1 MEKLVKNAVKNIQKE
16 YISSERI
23 KKRKEYEDRA
33 IDIIN
38 KNKGRLK
45 KGHIKEIINFLDSD
59 FWDGQR
65 INKRFGLL
73 LWGRNQKLILED
85 DEKTINLMFSQIYDR
100 ELLDEVEVFTSKL
113 KGVGYGFISCLLYLK
128 NRERYNIFLN
138 ATIEGV
144 ETAFPE
150 KSDFFGPFKN
160 RYLRFNKLANELRD
174 ECNLKPQEM
183 DIILTDLPSW
193 VTEVAQEIVT
203 QPISKPEIIDV
214 SRLNH
219 TGVQGI
225 LVELGNLLGYET
237 YVADPSKIYKN
248 KTLAE
253 WATLTEIP
261 PFTYHKILN
270 IVRQIDVIWFRNEG
284 NEFPV
289 ACFEIEHTTDVTK
302 GLLRLYQLKG
312 LGSKLFIVAPKNVK
326 TKFDTEVDKTPFH
339 EIKER
344 YLFRS
349 YEELVQ
355 FFELAKRYH
364 DLRKLFL

>member
-1 MEKLVKNAVKNIQKE
+1 MEKTVKSAVKDIQKE
-16 YISSERI
+16 YMSSERI
-23 KKRKEYEDRA
+23 KRRKEYEDQA
-33 IDIIN
+33 IDIIT

-45 KGHIKEIINFLDSD
+45 KKHVKQIINFLDSD

-65 INKRFGLL
+65 TNKRFGLL
-73 LWGRNQKLILED
+73 LWGRNQKLILEN
-85 DEKTINLMFSQIYDR
+85 DEKIINLMFSQIYDK
-100 ELLDEVEVFTSKL
+100 ELLDEVEIFTSKL

-128 NRERYNIFLN
+128 NRKHYNIFLN

-144 ETAFPE
+144 KTAFPE
-150 KSDFFGPFKN
+150 EPDFYGPFKN
-160 RYLRFNKLANELRD
+160 RYLRFNKLANELRN
-174 ECNLKPQEM
+174 ECDLKPQEM

-193 VTEVAQEIVT
+193 VTEGAQEIVT
-203 QPISKPEIIDV
+203 QPVPKPEPIDV
-214 SRLNH
+214 SGLTH
-219 TGVQGI
+219 SDVQGI

-237 YVADPSKIYKN
+237 YVADPSKIYKD

-253 WATLTEIP
+253 WAALTEIP
-261 PFTYHKILN
+261 SFTYRKILN
-270 IVRQIDVIWFRNEG
+270 TVRQIDVIWFRNEG

-326 TKFDTEVDKTPFH
+326 MKFNTEVDKTPFH

-355 FFELAKRYH
+355 FFELAKKYH
-364 DLRKLFL
+364 DLRKVFL